1 MDQGTSSKRARSTEV
16 LSDALQQDDFEDA
29 EKGPCSLSVITKK
42 LENLDLD
49 PTSWT
54 EAYKVCLDDVEHC
67 VGLMDLMNRNTALAK
82 KYVMKNMLKKS

>member
-49 PTSWT
+49 PTS
-54 EAYKVCLDDVEHC
+54 
-67 VGLMDLMNRNTALAK
+67 
-82 KYVMKNMLKKS
+82 